1 MHARMNEHSERPASS
16 LMRDPVWMV
25 ALALT
30 MGAAIAVRAWMNFRT
45 PIPGGVDA
53 GYYAVQAR
61 ALLEHGKLAWTDV
74 PLIFALDAALAK
86 LAMLTLGWSVDDATL
101 WASRLV
107 DSVGQPLVAVS
118 LFVATFSWSRGLR
131 SAVPAAVAATL
142 VTTVTSPI
150 LRMVGDFEKQ
160 SLAMAFMAAA
170 WLGLARTMAAT
181 DARQLRVRAAW
192 TMAFFVLTALTHAGT
207 FGAAALGA
215 VFTLTAWAV
224 WSGVSRGRRLP
235 GIAPD
240 MARGIAPD
248 MARGTL
254 IAGASGAALLGA
266 IWMLA
271 PLKAQALID
280 APRKLFGGGGD
291 GGGGGDM
298 GGNMGGGGDMGGGGP
313 GPNGPPLIL
322 WLLVVAICATALVWA
337 LRRARATIADGALA
351 LGLAAT
357 AASLT
362 CPLIHG
368 EYAMRL
374 SIIAPLPLAFVMA
387 FVMAFVLAREPTARR
402 GWRAAVAP
410 MAGVALGIAALA
422 TNAIGGRGGPP
433 LSSPQMIST
442 EGFAE
447 LRGWRDELAARG
459 TTVVVARHG
468 LEFWAAF
475 ALDCDARQSQLKDS
489 DFDLYQHRYLLYE
502 RHDGSRHDGSRH
514 DGSRRAGPPDGPP
527 GDFAPDRPQRR
538 PPPMG
543 DPMSAPQLPASARV
557 FMQGK
562 HFTLYEAPATDG
574 AESARRGG
582 SDLRQ

>member
-142 VTTVTSPI
+142 ATTLSAPL

-224 WSGVSRGRRLP
+224 WSGVSRGRRVP
-235 GIAPD
+235 DMAPD

-291 GGGGGDM
+291 GA
-298 GGNMGGGGDMGGGGP
+298 GGGDMGGGGP

-387 FVMAFVLAREPTARR
+387 FVLAREPTARR

-433 LSSPQMIST
+433 LSSPQMISA

-475 ALDCDARQSQLKDS
+475 ALDCAVRQSQLKAS

-502 RHDGSRHDGSRH
+502 RHDGSRH

>member
-142 VTTVTSPI
+142 VTTVSSPI

-181 DARQLRVRAAW
+181 DARQLRIRAAW

-240 MARGIAPD
+240 MAPDMAPE

-298 GGNMGGGGDMGGGGP
+298 GGDMGGGGP

-322 WLLVVAICATALVWA
+322 WLLAVALCATALVWA

-387 FVMAFVLAREPTARR
+387 FVMAFVPTREPTARR
-402 GWRAAVAP
+402 GWRAPVAS
-410 MAGVALGIAALA
+410 VALGIAALA

-433 LSSPQMIST
+433 LSSPQMISA

-459 TTVVVARHG
+459 TTVVAARHG

-489 DFDLYQHRYLLYE
+489 DFDLYQHRYLLIE
-502 RHDGSRHDGSRH
+502 RHDGSRHDRPPGGPR
-514 DGSRRAGPPDGPP
+514 GGPRGGPQGGPPS
-527 GDFAPDRPQRR
+527 DFAPDRPQRR

>member
-142 VTTVTSPI
+142 ATTLSAPL

-240 MARGIAPD
+240 MAPDMARGIAPD

-291 GGGGGDM
+291 GA
-298 GGNMGGGGDMGGGGP
+298 GGGDMGGGGP

-387 FVMAFVLAREPTARR
+387 FVLAREPTARR

-410 MAGVALGIAALA
+410 MASVALGIAALA

-433 LSSPQMIST
+433 LSSPQMISA

-502 RHDGSRHDGSRH
+502 RHDGSRHDGSRS
-514 DGSRRAGPPDGPP
+514 DRPP

-562 HFTLYEAPATDG
+562 HFTLYEAPATDD

>member
-240 MARGIAPD
+240 MAPDMARGIAPD

-291 GGGGGDM
+291 GA
-298 GGNMGGGGDMGGGGP
+298 GGGDMGGGGP

-387 FVMAFVLAREPTARR
+387 FVLAREPTARR

-410 MAGVALGIAALA
+410 MASVALGIAALA

-475 ALDCDARQSQLKDS
+475 ALDCAVRQSQLKAS

-502 RHDGSRHDGSRH
+502 RHDGSRHDGSRS
-514 DGSRRAGPPDGPP
+514 DRPP

-562 HFTLYEAPATDG
+562 HFTLYEAPATDD

>member
-142 VTTVTSPI
+142 VTTVSSPI

-181 DARQLRVRAAW
+181 DARQLRIRAAW

-215 VFTLTAWAV
+215 VFTLTSWAV

-240 MARGIAPD
+240 MAPEMAPGMAPE

-271 PLKAQALID
+271 PL
-280 APRKLFGGGGD
+280 
-291 GGGGGDM
+291 
-298 GGNMGGGGDMGGGGP
+298 
-313 GPNGPPLIL
+313 
-322 WLLVVAICATALVWA
+322 
-337 LRRARATIADGALA
+337 
-351 LGLAAT
+351 
-357 AASLT
+357 
-362 CPLIHG
+362 
-368 EYAMRL
+368 
-374 SIIAPLPLAFVMA
+374 
-387 FVMAFVLAREPTARR
+387 
-402 GWRAAVAP
+402 
-410 MAGVALGIAALA
+410 
-422 TNAIGGRGGPP
+422 
-433 LSSPQMIST
+433 
-442 EGFAE
+442 
-447 LRGWRDELAARG
+447 
-459 TTVVVARHG
+459 
-468 LEFWAAF
+468 
-475 ALDCDARQSQLKDS
+475 
-489 DFDLYQHRYLLYE
+489 
-502 RHDGSRHDGSRH
+502 
-514 DGSRRAGPPDGPP
+514 
-527 GDFAPDRPQRR
+527 
-538 PPPMG
+538 
-543 DPMSAPQLPASARV
+543 
-557 FMQGK
+557 
-562 HFTLYEAPATDG
+562 
-574 AESARRGG
+574 
-582 SDLRQ
+582 

>member
-142 VTTVTSPI
+142 ATTLSAPL

-224 WSGVSRGRRLP
+224 WSGVSRGRRVP
-235 GIAPD
+235 DMAPD

-291 GGGGGDM
+291 GA
-298 GGNMGGGGDMGGGGP
+298 GGGDMGGGGP

-387 FVMAFVLAREPTARR
+387 FVLAREPTARR

-410 MAGVALGIAALA
+410 VASVALGIAALA

-502 RHDGSRHDGSRH
+502 RHDGSRHDGSRS
-514 DGSRRAGPPDGPP
+514 DRPP

>member
-142 VTTVTSPI
+142 ATTLSAPL

-291 GGGGGDM
+291 GA
-298 GGNMGGGGDMGGGGP
+298 GGGDMGGGGP

-387 FVMAFVLAREPTARR
+387 FVLAREPTARR

-410 MAGVALGIAALA
+410 MASVALGIAALA

-475 ALDCDARQSQLKDS
+475 ALDCAVRQSQLKAS

-502 RHDGSRHDGSRH
+502 RHDGSRH

>member
-1 MHARMNEHSERPASS
+1 MNEHSERPASS

-118 LFVATFSWSRGLR
+118 LFVATFMWSRGLR

-142 VTTVTSPI
+142 VTTVSSPI

-181 DARQLRVRAAW
+181 DARQLRIRAAW

-235 GIAPD
+235 D
-240 MARGIAPD
+240 MAPEMAPE

-280 APRKLFGGGGD
+280 APRKLFGGGG
-291 GGGGGDM
+291 GGD
-298 GGNMGGGGDMGGGGP
+298 GGGGP

-322 WLLVVAICATALVWA
+322 WLLAVAICATALVWA

-387 FVMAFVLAREPTARR
+387 FVLAREPTARR
-402 GWRAAVAP
+402 GWRAPVAS
-410 MAGVALGIAALA
+410 VALGIAALA

-489 DFDLYQHRYLLYE
+489 DFDLYQHPYLLYE
-502 RHDGSRHDGSRH
+502 RHDGSRHDGSRS
-514 DGSRRAGPPDGPP
+514 DRPPGGPP

>member
-142 VTTVTSPI
+142 ATTLSAPL

-291 GGGGGDM
+291 GA
-298 GGNMGGGGDMGGGGP
+298 GGGDMGGGGP

-387 FVMAFVLAREPTARR
+387 FVLAREPTARR

-410 MAGVALGIAALA
+410 MASVALGIAALA

-475 ALDCDARQSQLKDS
+475 ALDCAVRQSQLKAS

-502 RHDGSRHDGSRH
+502 RHDGSRHDGSRS
-514 DGSRRAGPPDGPP
+514 DRPP

-562 HFTLYEAPATDG
+562 HFTLYEAPATDD

>member
-61 ALLEHGKLAWTDV
+61 SLLEHGKLAWTDV

-142 VTTVTSPI
+142 ATTLSAPL
-150 LRMVGDFEKQ
+150 LRMVDDFEKQ

-291 GGGGGDM
+291 GA
-298 GGNMGGGGDMGGGGP
+298 GGGDMGGGGP

-387 FVMAFVLAREPTARR
+387 FVLAREPTARR

-410 MAGVALGIAALA
+410 MASVALGIAALA

-475 ALDCDARQSQLKDS
+475 ALDCAVRQSQLKAS

-502 RHDGSRHDGSRH
+502 RHDGSRH

-562 HFTLYEAPATDG
+562 HFTLYEAPATDD

>member
-142 VTTVTSPI
+142 ATTLSAPL

-224 WSGVSRGRRLP
+224 WSGVSRGRRVP
-235 GIAPD
+235 DMAPD

-291 GGGGGDM
+291 GA
-298 GGNMGGGGDMGGGGP
+298 GGGDMGGGGP

-387 FVMAFVLAREPTARR
+387 FVLAREPTARR

-410 MAGVALGIAALA
+410 MASVALGIAALA

-475 ALDCDARQSQLKDS
+475 ALDCAVRQSQLKAS

-502 RHDGSRHDGSRH
+502 RHDGSRH

-562 HFTLYEAPATDG
+562 HFTLYEAPATDD

>member
-142 VTTVTSPI
+142 ATTLSAPL

-291 GGGGGDM
+291 GA
-298 GGNMGGGGDMGGGGP
+298 GGGDMGGGGP

-374 SIIAPLPLAFVMA
+374 SIIAPLPLA

-475 ALDCDARQSQLKDS
+475 ALDCAVRQSQLKAS

-502 RHDGSRHDGSRH
+502 RHDGSRHDGSRS
-514 DGSRRAGPPDGPP
+514 DRPP

>member
-142 VTTVTSPI
+142 ATTLSAPL

-224 WSGVSRGRRLP
+224 WSGVSRGRRLS

-291 GGGGGDM
+291 GA
-298 GGNMGGGGDMGGGGP
+298 GGGDMGGGGP

-374 SIIAPLPLAFVMA
+374 SIIAPLPLA

-475 ALDCDARQSQLKDS
+475 ALDCAVRQSQLKAS

-502 RHDGSRHDGSRH
+502 RHDGSRHDGSRS
-514 DGSRRAGPPDGPP
+514 DRPP

>member
-1 MHARMNEHSERPASS
+1 M
-16 LMRDPVWMV
+16 
-25 ALALT
+25 
-30 MGAAIAVRAWMNFRT
+30 
-45 PIPGGVDA
+45 
-53 GYYAVQAR
+53 
-61 ALLEHGKLAWTDV
+61 
-74 PLIFALDAALAK
+74 
-86 LAMLTLGWSVDDATL
+86 
-101 WASRLV
+101 
-107 DSVGQPLVAVS
+107 
-118 LFVATFSWSRGLR
+118 WSRGLR

-142 VTTVTSPI
+142 VTTVSSPI

-181 DARQLRVRAAW
+181 DARQLRIRAAW

-240 MARGIAPD
+240 MAPDMAPE

-298 GGNMGGGGDMGGGGP
+298 GGDMGGGGP

-322 WLLVVAICATALVWA
+322 WLLAVALCATALVWA

-387 FVMAFVLAREPTARR
+387 FVMAFVPTREPTARR
-402 GWRAAVAP
+402 GWRAPVAS
-410 MAGVALGIAALA
+410 VALGIAALA

-433 LSSPQMIST
+433 LSSPQMISA

-459 TTVVVARHG
+459 TTVVAARHG

-489 DFDLYQHRYLLYE
+489 DFDLYQHRYLLIE
-502 RHDGSRHDGSRH
+502 RHDGSRHDRPPGGPR
-514 DGSRRAGPPDGPP
+514 GGPQGGPPS
-527 GDFAPDRPQRR
+527 DFAPDRPQRR

>member
-142 VTTVTSPI
+142 ATTLSAPL

-215 VFTLTAWAV
+215 VFTL
-224 WSGVSRGRRLP
+224 
-235 GIAPD
+235 
-240 MARGIAPD
+240 
-248 MARGTL
+248 
-254 IAGASGAALLGA
+254 AALLGA

-374 SIIAPLPLAFVMA
+374 SIIAPLPLA

-527 GDFAPDRPQRR
+527 GDFALDRPQRR

>member
-1 MHARMNEHSERPASS
+1 
-16 LMRDPVWMV
+16 
-25 ALALT
+25 
-30 MGAAIAVRAWMNFRT
+30 
-45 PIPGGVDA
+45 
-53 GYYAVQAR
+53 
-61 ALLEHGKLAWTDV
+61 
-74 PLIFALDAALAK
+74 
-86 LAMLTLGWSVDDATL
+86 
-101 WASRLV
+101 
-107 DSVGQPLVAVS
+107 
-118 LFVATFSWSRGLR
+118 
-131 SAVPAAVAATL
+131 
-142 VTTVTSPI
+142 
-150 LRMVGDFEKQ
+150 
-160 SLAMAFMAAA
+160 
-170 WLGLARTMAAT
+170 
-181 DARQLRVRAAW
+181 
-192 TMAFFVLTALTHAGT
+192 
-207 FGAAALGA
+207 
-215 VFTLTAWAV
+215 
-224 WSGVSRGRRLP
+224 
-235 GIAPD
+235 
-240 MARGIAPD
+240 
-248 MARGTL
+248 
-254 IAGASGAALLGA
+254 
-266 IWMLA
+266 
-271 PLKAQALID
+271 
-280 APRKLFGGGGD
+280 
-291 GGGGGDM
+291 
-298 GGNMGGGGDMGGGGP
+298 MGGGGP

>member
-142 VTTVTSPI
+142 ATTLSAPL

-291 GGGGGDM
+291 GA
-298 GGNMGGGGDMGGGGP
+298 GGGDMGGGGP

-475 ALDCDARQSQLKDS
+475 ALDCAVRQSQLKAS

-502 RHDGSRHDGSRH
+502 RHDGSRHDGSRS
-514 DGSRRAGPPDGPP
+514 DRPP

>member
-224 WSGVSRGRRLP
+224 WSGVSRGRRVP
-235 GIAPD
+235 DMAPD

-291 GGGGGDM
+291 GA
-298 GGNMGGGGDMGGGGP
+298 GGGDMGGGGP

-374 SIIAPLPLAFVMA
+374 SIIAPLPLA

-475 ALDCDARQSQLKDS
+475 ALDCDARQSQLKAS

-502 RHDGSRHDGSRH
+502 RHDGSRHDGSRS
-514 DGSRRAGPPDGPP
+514 DRPP

>member
-142 VTTVTSPI
+142 ATTLSAPL

-240 MARGIAPD
+240 MAPDMARGIAPD

-291 GGGGGDM
+291 GA
-298 GGNMGGGGDMGGGGP
+298 GGGDMGGGGP

-387 FVMAFVLAREPTARR
+387 FVLAREPTARR

-410 MAGVALGIAALA
+410 MASVALGIAALA

-447 LRGWRDELAARG
+447 LRGWRDELAAR
-459 TTVVVARHG
+459 
-468 LEFWAAF
+468 
-475 ALDCDARQSQLKDS
+475 
-489 DFDLYQHRYLLYE
+489 
-502 RHDGSRHDGSRH
+502 
-514 DGSRRAGPPDGPP
+514 
-527 GDFAPDRPQRR
+527 
-538 PPPMG
+538 
-543 DPMSAPQLPASARV
+543 
-557 FMQGK
+557 
-562 HFTLYEAPATDG
+562 
-574 AESARRGG
+574 
-582 SDLRQ
+582 

>member
-142 VTTVTSPI
+142 ATTLSAPL

-224 WSGVSRGRRLP
+224 WSGVSRGRRVP
-235 GIAPD
+235 DMAPD

-291 GGGGGDM
+291 GAGGGDM
-298 GGNMGGGGDMGGGGP
+298 GGDMGGGGP

-368 EYAMRL
+368 ENAMRL
-374 SIIAPLPLAFVMA
+374 SIIAPLPLA

-410 MAGVALGIAALA
+410 MASVALGIAALA

-502 RHDGSRHDGSRH
+502 RHDGSRHDGSRS
-514 DGSRRAGPPDGPP
+514 DRPP

-562 HFTLYEAPATDG
+562 HFTLYEAPATDD

>member
-142 VTTVTSPI
+142 ATTLSAPL

-291 GGGGGDM
+291 GA
-298 GGNMGGGGDMGGGGP
+298 GGGDMGGGGP

-387 FVMAFVLAREPTARR
+387 FVLAREPTARR

-410 MAGVALGIAALA
+410 MASVALGIAALA

-475 ALDCDARQSQLKDS
+475 ALDCAVRQSQLKAS

-502 RHDGSRHDGSRH
+502 RHDGSRH

-562 HFTLYEAPATDG
+562 HFTLYEAPATDD